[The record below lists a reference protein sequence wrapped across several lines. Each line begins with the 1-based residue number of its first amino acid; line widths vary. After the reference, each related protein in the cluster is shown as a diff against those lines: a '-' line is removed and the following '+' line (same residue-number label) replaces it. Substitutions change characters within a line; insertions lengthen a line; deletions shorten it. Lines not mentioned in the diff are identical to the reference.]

1 MKIPF
6 NVNDYV
12 WVKLTPVGLK
22 ILERNFYELR
32 RAFPNLPKQFT
43 PPLMDDE
50 GYTKYQMWSL
60 MNDFGNYMVMGGQSP
75 FETDVIFETKEN
87 S

>member
-22 ILERNFYELR
+22 ILERNFCELR

-43 PPLMDDE
+43 PPPTDDE

-75 FETDVIFETKEN
+75 FETDVILEVKEN